1 MVDPKFENHENFVI
15 NGKYDDEEVRELNR
29 EDYYDDHSG
38 IFPKKYL
45 TPFTIGGVGLIVI
58 VILLVILFSGP
69 NEADDDQQL
78 QALQTKI
85 QLLEQKLATMG
96 SVDQAL
102 DRVGKLEQKSNLISE
117 KFERFNSTVA
127 TQIDQII
134 KELGALHQKSSQ
146 TPQPDKSVKKDL
158 KPRYHQVRPKE
169 TLWGISRQYGLTVD
183 QLRSYN
189 NMGLKVTLQP
199 GQKLKL
205 TQNWNP

>member
-1 MVDPKFENHENFVI
+1 MVDRKFENHENFII
-15 NGKYDDEEVRELNR
+15 NENYDDEEVRELNR

-38 IFPKKYL
+38 ILPKKYL
-45 TPFTIGGVGLIVI
+45 TPVTIGGVGLIVI

-69 NEADDDQQL
+69 DEADDNQQL
-78 QALQTKI
+78 QSLQAKI
-85 QLLEQKLATMG
+85 QQLEQKLSAMG

-146 TPQPDKSVKKDL
+146 KPQPVKSVQEDL
-158 KPRYHQVRPKE
+158 KPRFHQVRPKE

-189 NMGLKVTLQP
+189 NMGTKATLQP

-205 TQNWNP
+205 TPN